1 MKHTTTPKKFRKF
14 KTFSLFCGFGGE
26 AYGKQLAF
34 KELGIYDQCTFWAL
48 NHWKLAVD
56 TFQQNCPHAL
66 TFCEDIKQI
75 DAAQIGCG
83 DIDLLWASPS
93 CTHHSNARGGKPK
106 DDQQRSHPFDVF
118 ERWIAKTDVRVFM
131 MENVWEII
139 GWGPLLEEDYIER
152 REIKNRKTGKIRIVK
167 KTYEKGTPDPR
178 RKGEYFEKF
187 IHLLQDAGY
196 TVEWRK
202 LNAADYGDPTT
213 RKRFFL
219 IAVKDGMGIQWPTP
233 THRDPSIPLEKL
245 TLEQMALPLWKSAA
259 DHVIDWSIPGRSIY
273 YRTTGKGKPDP
284 LADDTIRRIKHGL
297 KKFGLKDYFEYRRS
311 RPSLLI
317 DFEPF
322 FESYHGGLDAANR
335 IFGTDNTLPTLDCS
349 NRFGLVRSFISKSYG
364 PRCTCPS
371 SSIGLPL
378 PAITT
383 WDHNHLCTPSI
394 NVMYGQSNSVSAFLP
409 LSTVTANP
417 HHQLMRPCII
427 QNYGF
432 QTDRG
437 TGGMPVDIPFPT
449 ICTSQHHS
457 LIRPIILRSDNT
469 SSAPQ
474 ARLLD
479 QPVSTVVSKACHH
492 NDYVHSGP
500 RRVESLFQPISTLTT
515 KRGHTLCEPCVI
527 ERYPDRIGKGTG
539 ALSIHRAFPTIVGSR
554 MHQLLNSY
562 FVEYYGSSHS
572 QSIWT
577 PLPTVTT
584 KGRHGLIDLVIQHEG
599 SVENLPVVRC
609 EEDIDNHDFT
619 KPFCIEVEGE
629 RFLVD
634 VTLRMLEPREL
645 ARAMGFP
652 DSFRLDHVSRKKVK
666 GVWRE
671 RIEPLPKGAA
681 TKMIGNACPVN
692 TVKALIKTIMETR
705 LVTQKKKRRKSNC

>member
-1 MKHTTTPKKFRKF
+1 M
-14 KTFSLFCGFGGE
+14 SLFCGFGGE

-34 KELGIYDQCTFWAL
+34 KELGVYDHCTFWAL
-48 NHWKLAVD
+48 NHWQLAVD
-56 TFQQNCPHAL
+56 TFQRNCPHAL

-75 DAAQIGCG
+75 DAAEINCG
-83 DIDLLWASPS
+83 AIDLLWASPS

-118 ERWIAKTDVRVFM
+118 YRWIVKTDVRIFI

-139 GWGPLLEEDYIER
+139 GWGPLLEEDYVEY
-152 REIKNRKTGKIRIVK
+152 REMRNKRGEVRTVTKFYK
-167 KTYEKGTPDPR
+167 KGTPDPR
-178 RKGEYFEKF
+178 RKGEYFQKF
-187 IHLLQDAGY
+187 LELLKSHGY
-196 TVEWRK
+196 EVEYRK

-219 IAVKDGMGIQWPTP
+219 IAVKDDMGRPRQ
-233 THRDPSIPLEKL
+233 THRDPSVSLEKL
-245 TLEQMALPLWKSAA
+245 TLQQQGLPFWMSAA

-273 YRTTGKGKPDP
+273 YRKTKKGKPDT

-297 KKFGLKDYFEYRRS
+297 KKFGMKEYFEYRRS
-311 RPSLLI
+311 RTSLLI
-317 DFEPF
+317 GFEPF
-322 FESYHGGLDAANR
+322 FQSYHGGPDAANR
-335 IFGTDNTLPTLDCS
+335 ILSINDAVPTLDCS

-364 PRCTCPS
+364 PTCTCPS
-371 SSIGLPL
+371 SDIALPL
-378 PAITT
+378 PSITT
-383 WDHNHLCTPSI
+383 WDHNHLCVPSI
-394 NVMYGQSNSVSAFLP
+394 NVMYGQSNSVGAFLP

-437 TGGMPVDIPFPT
+437 AGGMSLDMPFPT

-457 LIRPIILRSDNT
+457 LIQPCLIDYHGFAADRGLGGMSIHFPLATVAT
-469 SSAPQ
+469 SGKHHGLIQPFI
-474 ARLLD
+474 AR
-479 QPVSTVVSKACHH
+479 

-515 KRGHTLCEPCVI
+515 KRGHNICEPCII
-527 ERYPDRIGKGTG
+527 ERYPDRLAKETG
-539 ALSIHRAFPTIVGSR
+539 ALSIHRAFPTVVASR
-554 MHQLLNSY
+554 MHQLLKPY

-572 QSIWT
+572 QPIWT

-584 KGRHGLIDLVIQHEG
+584 KDRHGLVDLVVQHEG
-599 SVENLPVVRC
+599 SVENLPIVRC
-609 EEDIDNHDFT
+609 EADIDNHDFT

-629 RFLVD
+629 RLLMD

-652 DSFRLDHVSRKKVK
+652 DTFRLDRIEKKKIK
-666 GVWRE
+666 GVMRE
-671 RIEPLPKGAA
+671 VIVPLSKAAA
-681 TKMIGNACPVN
+681 TKMIGNACAVN
-692 TVKALIKTIMETR
+692 TVKAII
-705 LVTQKKKRRKSNC
+705 N